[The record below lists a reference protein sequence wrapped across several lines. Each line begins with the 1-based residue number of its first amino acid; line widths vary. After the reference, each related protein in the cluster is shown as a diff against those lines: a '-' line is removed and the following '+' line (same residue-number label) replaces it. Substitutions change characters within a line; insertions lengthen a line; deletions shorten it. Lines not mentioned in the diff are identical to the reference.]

1 MSTAPMW
8 REFLVII
15 PDKPSV
21 RKTRLALRSLHVQN
35 MNHLVASGQW
45 KMGGALLN
53 SVPDLEDDPT
63 KFDFM
68 GSTFVCRA
76 ESRAEVF
83 EQVKQDVYVSGG
95 VWDLARFDANAS
107 YGVGIGKGSPRRWI
121 KPMVWWPKLK
131 CRRDYH
137 SRAFERTTT

>member
-1 MSTAPMW
+1 MSTSPML

-35 MNHLVASGQW
+35 MTHLVASGQW

-83 EQVKQDVYVSGG
+83 EQVKQDVYASGG

-107 YGVGIGKGSPRRWI
+107 YGAGIRKGSPRRWI
-121 KPMVWWPKLK
+121 KPMVWWPKIK
-131 CRRDYH
+131 MQ
-137 SRAFERTTT
+137 T

>member
-1 MSTAPMW
+1 MSTAPML

-21 RKTRLALRSLHVQN
+21 RKTRLALR
-35 MNHLVASGQW
+35 
-45 KMGGALLN
+45 

-76 ESRAEVF
+76 ESRAVVF
-83 EQVKQDVYVSGG
+83 EQVRQDVYASGG
-95 VWDLARFDANAS
+95 VWDLARVSDASSSVSVIEN
-107 YGVGIGKGSPRRWI
+107 
-121 KPMVWWPKLK
+121 
-131 CRRDYH
+131 
-137 SRAFERTTT
+137 E

>member
-1 MSTAPMW
+1 MSTAPML

-35 MNHLVASGQW
+35 MAHLVASGQW

-53 SVPDLEDDPT
+53 SVPDVEDDPT

-76 ESRAEVF
+76 ESRADVF

-95 VWDLARFDANAS
+95 VWDLARIQIHPFLCAF
-107 YGVGIGKGSPRRWI
+107 
-121 KPMVWWPKLK
+121 
-131 CRRDYH
+131 
-137 SRAFERTTT
+137 RAP